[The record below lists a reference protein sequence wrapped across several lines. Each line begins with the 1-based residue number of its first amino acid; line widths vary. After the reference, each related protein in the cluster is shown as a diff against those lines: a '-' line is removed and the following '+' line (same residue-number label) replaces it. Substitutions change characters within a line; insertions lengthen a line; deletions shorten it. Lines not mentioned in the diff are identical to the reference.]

1 VQFSRRPDL
10 RLHVAFL
17 EDYDIDVAR
26 VLYQGC
32 DVWLNTPRRPLEAC
46 GTSGEKAAL
55 NGALNCSVLDGWW
68 DEQFD
73 GQIGW
78 AIMSAENE
86 QDIGLRDH
94 LEANSTFDLLER
106 QIVPLFYDRAPG
118 RPPAGWLRRVRTS
131 LRTLGPVVP
140 ASRMVREYV
149 ERLYEPAGVRADVL
163 GADHHARARALA
175 AWKERVLARWGDVR
189 IPEVDSDD
197 GVTDLGADR
206 AISAAVVLGQL
217 RPEDVSVELVHGP
230 VGPNDEL
237 ASPVVTPMRHVA
249 VEDGRHRYEGSFVCE
264 RSGRYG
270 YTVRVVPAHPDLAS
284 PAELARVTWA

>member
-1 VQFSRRPDL
+1 
-10 RLHVAFL
+10 
-17 EDYDIDVAR
+17 
-26 VLYQGC
+26 
-32 DVWLNTPRRPLEAC
+32 
-46 GTSGEKAAL
+46 
-55 NGALNCSVLDGWW
+55 
-68 DEQFD
+68 
-73 GQIGW
+73 
-78 AIMSAENE
+78 
-86 QDIGLRDH
+86 
-94 LEANSTFDLLER
+94 
-106 QIVPLFYDRAPG
+106 
-118 RPPAGWLRRVRTS
+118 
-131 LRTLGPVVP
+131 
-140 ASRMVREYV
+140 
-149 ERLYEPAGVRADVL
+149 
-163 GADHHARARALA
+163 
-175 AWKERVLARWGDVR
+175 VLARWGDVR